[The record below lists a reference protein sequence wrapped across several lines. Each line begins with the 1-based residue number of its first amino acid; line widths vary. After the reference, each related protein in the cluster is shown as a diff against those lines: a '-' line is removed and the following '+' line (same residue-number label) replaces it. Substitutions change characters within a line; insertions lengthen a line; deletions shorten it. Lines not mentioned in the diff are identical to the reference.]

1 MHIFIQRIIIVFE
14 PWFNHMLYS
23 MRLELQIE
31 ITSFGGLGRVEKE
44 ERQGEKEENRLASHL
59 QQTSLG

>member
-44 ERQGEKEENRLASHL
+44 ERQGEKEENRLTSHL
-59 QQTSLG
+59 QETSLG

>member
-1 MHIFIQRIIIVFE
+1 
-14 PWFNHMLYS
+14 MLYS
-23 MRLELQIE
+23 MQLELQIE

-44 ERQGEKEENRLASHL
+44 ERHGEKEENRLASHL